1 MVETMSNIFDYRATR
16 LSYMIV
22 YEGGCLLCVAAL
34 TGFKDGPMVPPGLGQ
49 VAQLDLDD
57 KDVQIVL
64 RTVS

>member
-1 MVETMSNIFDYRATR
+1 
-16 LSYMIV
+16 MIV
-22 YEGGCLLCVAAL
+22 HDGGCLLCVAAL
-34 TGFKDGPMVPPGLGQ
+34 TGFKDGPMLSLGLGQ